1 MKASQADSNGTN
13 LEKSH
18 SLTLFVFLSED
29 FSSRYVGFSS
39 NIKLLFKTHDSYE
52 LLPTSLTG
60 LGGVERLE
68 LLFEPRL
75 CRGEPSRLQSW
86 KKISLNLHAHE
97 KSKCARSKFVALK
110 GVINLPGWSFAV
122 LVECATNGVARKD
135 WEWSLHNENVGK
147 LFQFRSKHK
156 HWRRLHKAHT
166 SWIL

>member
-18 SLTLFVFLSED
+18 SLTLFCP
-29 FSSRYVGFSS
+29 GFS
-39 NIKLLFKTHDSYE
+39 LGRLFLAICWLQQQHKTFFTTHDSYE

-86 KKISLNLHAHE
+86 KKIGLNLHAHE

-110 GVINLPGWSFAV
+110 GVINLPG
-122 LVECATNGVARKD
+122 
-135 WEWSLHNENVGK
+135 
-147 LFQFRSKHK
+147 
-156 HWRRLHKAHT
+156 
-166 SWIL
+166 

>member
-18 SLTLFVFLSED
+18 SLTLFCFFLSED

-39 NIKLLFKTHDSYE
+39 NIKLLFTTHDSYE

-75 CRGEPSRLQSW
+75 CRGEPSRLQSYRCGW
-86 KKISLNLHAHE
+86 
-97 KSKCARSKFVALK
+97 FVF
-110 GVINLPGWSFAV
+110 W
-122 LVECATNGVARKD
+122 
-135 WEWSLHNENVGK
+135 
-147 LFQFRSKHK
+147 
-156 HWRRLHKAHT
+156 
-166 SWIL
+166 